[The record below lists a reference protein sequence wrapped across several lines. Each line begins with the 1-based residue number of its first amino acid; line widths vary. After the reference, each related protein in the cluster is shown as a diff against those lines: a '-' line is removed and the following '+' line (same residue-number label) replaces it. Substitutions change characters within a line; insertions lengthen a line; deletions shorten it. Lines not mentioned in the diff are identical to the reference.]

1 MLLIV
6 MHESINLGKKGMLVM
21 DVQKKKTFSKLIYR
35 IKKYLKLKNLRLKKG
50 HSKKKMINK
59 KLASFR
65 NLPFSD
71 QKPKYNL
78 VLYG

>member
-21 DVQKKKTFSKLIYR
+21 NVQKKKTFSKLIYR

-50 HSKKKMINK
+50 HSKKNDK
-59 KLASFR
+59 
-65 NLPFSD
+65 
-71 QKPKYNL
+71 QKTSVFHEFPL
-78 VLYG
+78 L